1 MKHDK
6 TATLRNMIIRDY
18 SRYRDDLLDNDKSL
32 FDRFVVLEREDNV
45 FDYDDLLWLLDE
57 LDDFSVKISGN
68 SYKSKILN
76 FIAKL

>member
-6 TATLRNMIIRDY
+6 TLTLRNMVIRDY
-18 SRYRDDLLDNDKSL
+18 GRYRDDLLRSDKSL

-68 SYKSKILN
+68 SYKSKILD